1 MANVKYSNFHI
12 YIQKMEALFDRC
24 RENASD
30 LLVPGCMGVF
40 GAELDLTS
48 SMKTAV
54 FKYAEQHSVA
64 VKSTLE
70 FIMHEALLVTWRQLN
85 DFLSNRK
92 YGSAL
97 PAHTEAPSSTTAP

>member
-1 MANVKYSNFHI
+1 
-12 YIQKMEALFDRC
+12 
-24 RENASD
+24 
-30 LLVPGCMGVF
+30 
-40 GAELDLTS
+40 
-48 SMKTAV
+48 MKTAV

-97 PAHTEAPSSTTAP
+97 PARIEAPSSTTADQLIGKNKFGEMDMSQKRNCLFHHLS